1 MRRVDFFSEYAESA
15 IGDMQ
20 MSCRMVGIIISLL
33 HLFGFLQ
40 NRSGYLKNSEGLA
53 RGSAGGPGAIA
64 SAFAGAG
71 VDF

>member
-1 MRRVDFFSEYAESA
+1 MYQLPRTPPPPRPRTLFQSFPALD
-15 IGDMQ
+15 
-20 MSCRMVGIIISLL
+20 SLP